1 MAQDTS
7 SSTPIIDATLS
18 KTSKSSNQTSVAELV
33 SQSSKYINVYDDL
46 IAAGAP
52 KFFDRVL
59 SIIGMTAKANEN
71 RLARIKDYAQDIGE
85 QKSQAQQTL
94 VEAIHMAENWRDEAQ
109 RLNQSAMGS
118 MMRHEPRLE
127 VLRKQCSALEKSC
140 RKSISFVQEHSQVD
154 EPPRSYIQWTA
165 EGRSAFAK
173 KSMSERAK
181 LEEEWRMYV
190 DALGEV
196 RQAERQLQEAERILE
211 SSALLESTYEESLRV
226 LREERGR
233 VNDRFDLLSVY
244 INAQQLVEIEH
255 FFDVEVRGQ
264 QLNYFANA
272 IKGLEQQTQ
281 AATQARQEQHH
292 APEE

>member
-1 MAQDTS
+1 MSHDD
-7 SSTPIIDATLS
+7 STKTIPPPNDA
-18 KTSKSSNQTSVAELV
+18 KQNQASVAQLV

-59 SIIGMTAKANEN
+59 SVIGLTNKANEN
-71 RLARIKDYAQDIGE
+71 RLARIKDYAHDIGT
-85 QKSQAQQTL
+85 QKEDAKQTL

-118 MMRHEPRLE
+118 LMRQEPRLE
-127 VLRKQCSALEKSC
+127 LLRKQLSSLEKSC
-140 RKSISFVQEHSQVD
+140 RKTLSFVQENSNVD
-154 EPPRSYIQWTA
+154 DPPRAYIQWTT
-165 EGRSAFAK
+165 EGRQQFAK
-173 KSMSERAK
+173 KNMSERAK

-190 DALGEV
+190 DACSEV
-196 RQAERQLQEAERILE
+196 KQVERQLQEAERILE

-264 QLNYFANA
+264 QLNYFSKA

-281 AATQARQEQHH
+281 AATQARQEQAVQHIVTD
-292 APEE
+292 AD